1 MDANGLP
8 VGEKPKLEPEYGFV
22 VVSQKVEL
30 DVDFSTQSLTGRCEI
45 TILPNHNELKEITL
59 DARQCVIN
67 SGQVKVEG
75 AAAEFSYED
84 PMEMLNIPE
93 DWLLGVHQAP
103 QQKSR
108 LKPVAMTEDM
118 RSNGSLVITL
128 PPSVKITEADPL
140 SESAVPLAAFRAVGL
155 PGMRTPSV
163 ALDAP
168 SSAVSAA
175 PKTAVGGLA
184 NYKPLV
190 VSISFSVN
198 SFREGLHWVGVS
210 ESDQR
215 YPHVYT
221 RHSIDRGIASC
232 IFPCVDDSSMR
243 CSWDISIRCSRTL
256 GDALKRRSPP
266 TSRKPNGVPK
276 SGHHEEHEEQEELLS
291 EDDKLLEMTVVCSGE
306 LTNDITDLQDSSKKI
321 VSFYIEK
328 PVAPQHIGFSIGPFE
343 QVDLSEFREVED
355 DEKLGQSQVIPIWA
369 YCLPN
374 RSAEVRH
381 LCAPLAHTIDYF
393 LLAFGAFPFSDCRLV
408 FVDDQVHD
416 TEHAASLT
424 ICSNRLL
431 FPEKIIDPE
440 VENVRTLVHGI
451 ASQWIGVG
459 ITPAQPHDRWIT
471 IGLSH
476 YITGVFMKTLCGN
489 NEYAFR
495 QKSLSDKLVELDF
508 QRPSLY
514 ALGEVL
520 NLGSFEYDFM
530 SLKAPLV
537 MFILDRRLLK
547 ATGSG
552 GLNRVI
558 QKLVVLANTASE
570 NTVSTEGFRRL
581 CEKITK
587 YRALDTFWNQWVL
600 GSGCPRFT
608 INQKFNK
615 KRLCVELLI
624 SQKQDTMPTQRPL
637 QKESFLREVKE
648 EVHNIY
654 APDVQPLFTGPM
666 TIRIHEADGTPYEH
680 IVEIREASQKIDIP
694 YNTKYK
700 RLKRSRKQKERLNA
714 GAADPNVEGGD
725 DSLLYCLGDVLQ
737 RDEDKEEWGLRDWD
751 ADTEAKM
758 DMESYEW
765 IRVDA
770 DFEWLCEKHFPSMAS
785 YMYVSQL
792 QQDKDVVAQ
801 QESML
806 YLQTVP
812 PHPLVS
818 TFLTRTMMDT
828 RYFHG
833 IRTMAALALKTH
845 AGPSTQFIGMKQLEK
860 AYSQFFCYPD
870 SMTPRPND
878 FSDKRAYKV
887 EMAIIKSFSMIR
899 DNHGNCPKKARTI
912 LLDILRFNENSSN
925 QFSDNFK
932 ITTLLSALADCL
944 IPKKDA
950 SNVLDMGDDEEDP
963 EPMEYRKAVVD
974 ELDRY
979 RRNDEWIDSY
989 HNSFTVTVLESKQRL
1004 MKAKVIPTDA
1014 VEFAQYL
1021 HDGSSE
1027 YVRIKAFAALIELG
1041 FLTNNSV
1048 ACLLLN
1054 CASTDPSPYVRRHLF
1069 EIFCVGIAAIAFGHD
1084 KKAEPAKPKTN
1095 GVATMNGDDD
1105 IVMSGTGAALAGA
1118 EAGDGGLI
1126 IEEDATRDA
1135 EARAAHIART
1145 KTLDGALAALKVEL
1159 KDNEELKQAI
1169 WKAVKSPVI
1178 GFAEQLDI
1186 LDICQVIY
1194 TAVESLTVK
1203 LAYPKYWRVTHLGK
1217 GKLVFNQ
1224 TDRIRTK
1231 PFTQPPNATLVVE
1244 PPKAPLPPPTPTPVM
1259 VPMATPKPAQPAQ
1272 TNPTQN
1278 FKLTFNNKATGAGGG
1293 VVYTQAPKP
1302 PTPSVESMAPPPPKS
1317 APKRPA
1323 PERTPSADDRPRKRV
1338 KIVALPFTQ
1347 SGFQKA
1353 LEIQRQP
1360 PNPAPI
1366 RAKSSTKSESPG
1378 PRPSP
1383 RPSPGPKATSG
1394 QRHAL
1399 PSGNTGQRT
1408 SLPSTPSANRTPL
1421 PVSSAGR
1428 TPLPQSSVNGRT
1440 SLPAASPAP
1449 RTALPQAVPLQRHPL
1464 PPSPAPSSNH
1474 STSPAPQPSSVQ
1486 NRTILKIRKP
1496 LPDAVP
1502 RPSTHTVHPVN
1513 TSTSNPT
1520 TTPAGR
1526 PSKIVRLPVPK
1537 DFLRRLG

>member
-75 AAAEFSYED
+75 VAADFSYED
-84 PMEMLNIPE
+84 PMEMLNIP
-93 DWLLGVHQAP
+93 DNWLLGVHQAQ

-128 PPSVKITEADPL
+128 PPSVKITEVDPL
-140 SESAVPLAAFRAVGL
+140 SESAVPLAAIRAVGL

-168 SSAVSAA
+168 SSAVSAG
-175 PKTAVGGLA
+175 PRTAVGGLS
-184 NYKPLV
+184 NYKALV

-198 SFREGLHWVGVS
+198 SFREGLHWVGVN

-215 YPHVYT
+215 YPHVFT
-221 RHSIDRGIASC
+221 KHSIDRGIASC

-256 GDALKRRSPP
+256 GDAMKRRSPVAP
-266 TSRKPNGVPK
+266 RKPNGFLK
-276 SGHHEEHEEQEELLS
+276 HGHHEEHDEQEELLS
-291 EDDKLLEMTVVCSGE
+291 EEDKLLEMTIVCSGE

-321 VSFYIEK
+321 VSFYVEK

-355 DEKLGQSQVIPIWA
+355 DEKLGQSQVIPVWA

-374 RSAEVRH
+374 RSPEVRH
-381 LCAPLAHTIDYF
+381 LCAPLAHTVDYF

-416 TEHAASLT
+416 TEHAAALT

-431 FPEKIIDPE
+431 FSEKIIDPE

-520 NLGSFEYDFM
+520 HLGSFEYDFM

-547 ATGSG
+547 VTGAG

-570 NTVSTEGFRRL
+570 NTVSTDGFRKL

-587 YRALDTFWNQWVL
+587 YRHLDIFWNQWVL

-624 SQKQDTMPTQRPL
+624 SQKQDTMPTQRAL
-637 QKESFLREVKE
+637 QKDSFLREVKE

-714 GAADPNVEGGD
+714 GGVDPNAEGGD

-770 DFEWLCEKHFPSMAS
+770 DFEWLCWKEFPSMAS

-833 IRTMAALALKTH
+833 IRTMAALAIKTH
-845 AGPSTQFIGMKQLEK
+845 AGPSTQYIGMKQLEK

-870 SMTPRPND
+870 STTPKPND

-887 EMAIIKSFSMIR
+887 EMAIIKAFSMIR
-899 DNHGNCPKKARTI
+899 DNHGNCPKKARTM

-950 SNVLDMGDDEEDP
+950 SNVLDMGDDEDDP
-963 EPMEYRKAVVD
+963 EPTEYRKAVVD

-989 HNSFTVTVLESKQRL
+989 HNSFTVTVLDCKQRL
-1004 MKAKVIPTDA
+1004 MKAKVIPLDA
-1014 VEFAQYL
+1014 MEFAQYL

-1027 YVRIKAFAALIELG
+1027 YVRIKAFSALIELG
-1041 FLTNNSV
+1041 YLTNNSV

-1069 EIFCVGIAAIAFGHD
+1069 EIFCVGVAAIAFGQD
-1084 KKAEPAKPKTN
+1084 KKPEPAKAKTN
-1095 GVATMNGDDD
+1095 GVAAVNGDHDV
-1105 IVMSGTGAALAGA
+1105 VMGGTGAAPGGA
-1118 EAGDGGLI
+1118 EGGDDGLI

-1159 KDNEELKQAI
+1159 KDNDELKQAI
-1169 WKAVKSPVI
+1169 WKAVKSPVM
-1178 GFAEQLDI
+1178 GFAEQLDL

-1194 TAVESLTVK
+1194 STVESLTIK
-1203 LAYPKYWRVTHLGK
+1203 LLYPKYWRVTHLGK
-1217 GKLVFNQ
+1217 VF
-1224 TDRIRTK
+1224 D
-1231 PFTQPPNATLVVE
+1231 
-1244 PPKAPLPPPTPTPVM
+1244 
-1259 VPMATPKPAQPAQ
+1259 
-1272 TNPTQN
+1272 
-1278 FKLTFNNKATGAGGG
+1278 
-1293 VVYTQAPKP
+1293 
-1302 PTPSVESMAPPPPKS
+1302 S
-1317 APKRPA
+1317 
-1323 PERTPSADDRPRKRV
+1323 D
-1338 KIVALPFTQ
+1338 
-1347 SGFQKA
+1347 
-1353 LEIQRQP
+1353 
-1360 PNPAPI
+1360 
-1366 RAKSSTKSESPG
+1366 
-1378 PRPSP
+1378 
-1383 RPSPGPKATSG
+1383 
-1394 QRHAL
+1394 
-1399 PSGNTGQRT
+1399 
-1408 SLPSTPSANRTPL
+1408 
-1421 PVSSAGR
+1421 
-1428 TPLPQSSVNGRT
+1428 
-1440 SLPAASPAP
+1440 
-1449 RTALPQAVPLQRHPL
+1449 
-1464 PPSPAPSSNH
+1464 
-1474 STSPAPQPSSVQ
+1474 
-1486 NRTILKIRKP
+1486 
-1496 LPDAVP
+1496 
-1502 RPSTHTVHPVN
+1502 
-1513 TSTSNPT
+1513 
-1520 TTPAGR
+1520 
-1526 PSKIVRLPVPK
+1526 
-1537 DFLRRLG
+1537 